1 MNNKL
6 PDNIIDC
13 HQTINILQEDV
24 RMLKDAYL
32 ELLEYQNKK
41 QFMIDDANLG
51 EFEMDT
57 DSVITK
63 ASKGFE
69 NLLGYSQ
76 GEILGMTFYDLLSEG
91 HDVHTNSYAAFKR
104 TGVVKNLEWKMK
116 KKTGEQI
123 ILTLC
128 GRAVYDEN
136 GDFLAARGLVADIT
150 EKIET
155 TEALRMVER
164 EKAIIMDVMSDC
176 IIYYDTDMR
185 VIWGNKMAALLSG
198 IPANELPG
206 KQCFELCHKNE
217 GFCKGC
223 PLGDPL
229 NTTEPRSGEVKA
241 GDMLFFIMT
250 YPVFDDNDSLI
261 GIVQVIRDITEQKYL
276 EREILDISTRERKE
290 IGNELH
296 DGLGQILTGI
306 SFMSNALN
314 TKLKTEAPDSS
325 YVAVNIENQSKKALA
340 MMRGIINGLC
350 PVNEDPQG
358 LMSALERMASDVTSI
373 YGINCEY
380 NCTKS
385 VAIDNYEI
393 SNNLFF
399 IAQESVSNALKHS
412 KCKSITICL
421 KKQRNKFR
429 MEIKDDGIG
438 LHTNPKSTF
447 CRGLKIMKYRAS
459 MIGADIEYVSKNGEG
474 TSVIVLFNDL

>member
-1 MNNKL
+1 MDNKL
-6 PDNIIDC
+6 PDNLADC
-13 HQTINILQEDV
+13 HTMIRTLQQDA

-32 ELLEYQNKK
+32 EILEYQNKR
-41 QFMIDDANLG
+41 QFMIDDANIG

-63 ASKGFE
+63 VSKGFE

-76 GEILGMTFYDLLSEG
+76 GEMLGMTFYDLLSEG
-91 HDVHTNSYAAFKR
+91 DDVHTMSYSIFKR

-128 GRAVYDEN
+128 GRAVYDEK

-164 EKAIIMDVMSDC
+164 EKAIIMDVMNDC

-185 VIWGNKMAALLSG
+185 VIWGNKMASLMSG

-206 KQCFELCHKNE
+206 KQCFELCHKSQ

-223 PLGDPL
+223 PIGDPL
-229 NTTEPRSGEVKA
+229 NTEEPRSGEVKA
-241 GDMLFFIMT
+241 GDMLYFIMT
-250 YPVFDDNDSLI
+250 YPVFDENASLI

-296 DGLGQILTGI
+296 DGLGQILTGV

-314 TKLKTEAPDSS
+314 SKIKTEAPDSAGI
-325 YVAVNIENQSKKALA
+325 AVNIEAQSKKALA

-358 LMSALERMASDVTSI
+358 LMSALERMANDVTSI

-380 NCTKS
+380 NCIKP
-385 VAIDNYEI
+385 VAIDDYEI

-399 IAQESVSNALKHS
+399 IAQESVSNAIKHS
-412 KCKSITICL
+412 KCTSIIICL
-421 KKQRNKFR
+421 KRLRNKFR
-429 MEIKDDGIG
+429 MEIKDNGIG
-438 LHTNPKSTF
+438 LHAETKSTF

-474 TSVIVLFNDL
+474 TSIIVLLNDF